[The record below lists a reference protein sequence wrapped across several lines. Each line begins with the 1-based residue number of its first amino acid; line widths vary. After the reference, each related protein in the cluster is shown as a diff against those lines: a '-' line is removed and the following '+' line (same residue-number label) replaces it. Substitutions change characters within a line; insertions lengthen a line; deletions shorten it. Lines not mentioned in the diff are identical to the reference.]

1 MRGSWQKQ
9 VMEVQCALSP
19 RKRKISEGI
28 TQGTTTARWVAA
40 LLLAA
45 MAAIVMC
52 GAPMAFAQSS
62 TGQIK
67 GVVTDP
73 TGAVIPGAV
82 VTAISLDNGFTRT
95 VNSGRD
101 GSFLIPEL
109 DPQHYKVQVS
119 APGFKKLERG
129 PITVQVTETADLGPV
144 PLSIG
149 EQTMTVVVDTQAE
162 LLNTEN
168 ATLGKVFDSTMIEA
182 MPLSTR
188 NFTQLLGLQAGVIGS
203 IPDTL
208 TFGNGGNAAAGY
220 SVGGGTENSVNID
233 GVSATSSAT
242 GNISVPSPDAL
253 AEFKMQTSTY
263 SAEYGR
269 ANGGSIDVTTKTG
282 TNQFHGDGFYFFRNK
297 ALDANLYFNK
307 QTELASGQ
315 PNVPP
320 DLRQNQFGGTVGG
333 PVLRNKLFFFFSYQE
348 TKQVN
353 GNAGFFTNDN
363 YPLLPSGDRTDTGTL
378 EKFLGATYGGEAG
391 LFGGETVAADGS
403 NVNPVALKLIQAKFA
418 NGNYVL
424 PYVPAKD
431 VTGAGRTNVAQFVW
445 DYPDLYRERQYLGN
459 VDYKLS
465 PRQTLSTKYFNSHS
479 LVSEANG
486 TIPGFTADSPSI
498 SENAIITHNF
508 VITSSLVNEFKVGF
522 LRQVNDYENNNG
534 GLTASDIGMLQTPDA
549 HNNLPSLIFAL
560 PGLTFP
566 NSQISTQTSTENQ
579 YSLSDVVSKTKGRH
593 NMRFGGTVMQH
604 QLYLDLTRAGAIIT
618 YNMADLLIGEDG
630 VTNGSGLSNLL
641 VTTESSGSF
650 KRFYTF
656 KDVSPF
662 FQDDFKIRR
671 DLTLNLGLR
680 YDYFAWPTETKGLLD
695 NFVPSQIGEGL
706 YGIPNASQ
714 QYSGY
719 TISQKFKQLNP
730 SFALPTGVQQ
740 VNNQLGLTP
749 NYKNFAPR
757 LGFAYSPRRDL
768 SIRGGFGLF
777 FTRENTG
784 IATAVIQGFPFN
796 EVAFYSFGSQGT
808 LQDPFSHLNLPPDS
822 AYPLYQPRTYGPTTT
837 ATNQYDAAA
846 PILRNPYTEQFNLSV
861 QQDFGHDF
869 LLEIAYQGSNGV
881 KLLQAL
887 SQNQPGIASAANP
900 IRGITNNLRLADT
913 CNSNFC
919 AVQDQTNTG
928 SLNVADR
935 TPVAGVLGDEGLLV
949 SQTSASSHFN
959 ALEFT
964 LSKRMSHGLQLLSA
978 FTWSKA
984 MSSAGGDGPYDN
996 NNTHHMFI
1004 SGGDRTLRFTTSA
1017 VYQLGNILKNP
1028 NRNFAVA
1035 ALNRTVGQWTMAT
1048 SITAQSGTPIGFQ
1061 FANTTVGASGL
1072 KIQTNLTYS
1081 LIPGAT
1087 INQIKGH
1094 GPTRNRLNNYF
1105 NTGNLYNTNPLCGD
1119 QTKPCSFLHE
1129 QIAGYPTGG
1138 QYGPNLAPNCGPKTV
1153 GDQYG
1158 PPSVFVCPGAA
1169 GFDPSF
1175 GSLPPVI
1182 SSIRNPGQKTV
1193 DFSLTKKLPIYK
1205 NYSLEFRA
1213 DAFNLF
1219 NWAEFAGPDAG
1230 PGDVTFG
1237 LINNTTVEPRVLQV
1251 AAKVKF

>member
-1 MRGSWQKQ
+1 MPKS
-9 VMEVQCALSP
+9 
-19 RKRKISEGI
+19 RKATG
-28 TQGTTTARWVAA
+28 GFVASV
-40 LLLAA
+40 LLA
-45 MAAIVMC
+45 MLVVLLGGLPAAR
-52 GAPMAFAQSS
+52 AQGG
-62 TGQIK
+62 TGQMK
-67 GVVTDP
+67 GVVVDP
-73 TGAVIPGAV
+73 SGAVVPGAV
-82 VTAISLDNGFTRT
+82 VTVISLDNGFTRGT
-95 VNSGRD
+95 VSRPD
-101 GSFLIPEL
+101 GSFLIPLL
-109 DPQHYKVQVS
+109 DPQHYRVQVV
-119 APGFKKLERG
+119 APGFKKLVRG
-129 PITVQVTETADLGPV
+129 PITVQVTETADLGQV

-149 EQTMTVVVDTQAE
+149 EQNQTVTVSSKEA

-168 ATLGKVFDSTMIEA
+168 ATLGKVFDSTIIEA

-188 NFTQLLGLQAGVIGS
+188 NFTQLLGLQAGVIGA

-220 SVGGGTENSVNID
+220 SVGGGTENSINID
-233 GVSATSSAT
+233 GVSATSSST

-282 TNQFHGDGFYFFRNK
+282 TNRFHGDGFYFFRNK

-307 QTELASGQ
+307 QTQLANGQ
-315 PNVPP
+315 PNTPP

-333 PVLRNKLFFFFSYQE
+333 PVLRDKIFFFFSYQE

-353 GNAGFFTNDN
+353 GNSGLSINN
-363 YPLLPSGDRTDTGTL
+363 SYPLLPSGDRSNTGAL
-378 EKFLGATYGGEAG
+378 QQFLGATYGGEAG
-391 LFGGETVAADGS
+391 LFGGEPVAANGS
-403 NVNPVALKLIQAKFA
+403 NINPVALKLIQAKFA

-431 VTGAGRTNVAQFVW
+431 TTGAGRANVGQFVW
-445 DYPDLYRERQYLGN
+445 DYPNLYRERQYLANGN
-459 VDYKLS
+459 YKLT
-465 PRQTLSTKYFNSHS
+465 PNQTLSTNYFNSHS
-479 LVSEANG
+479 LVSTSNG
-486 TIPGFTADSPSI
+486 TVPGFTADSPSI
-498 SENAIITHNF
+498 SENAVITHDLIITP
-508 VITSSLVNEFKVGF
+508 TLVNQIKIGF
-522 LRQVNDYENNNG
+522 LRQVNNYENNNG
-534 GLTASDIGMLQTPDA
+534 GLHASDIGMLQTPSA
-549 HNNLPSLIFAL
+549 HDNLPSLIFAL

-579 YSLSDVVSKTKGRH
+579 YSLSDILSWSKGRH
-593 NMRFGGTVMQH
+593 NMRFGGTAMQH
-604 QLYLDLTRAGAIIT
+604 QLYLDLTRSGAIIT
-618 YNMADLLIGEDG
+618 YNMADLLIGKDG
-630 VTNGSGLSNLL
+630 TANGSGLSNLL

-656 KDVSPF
+656 RDFSPF
-662 FQDDFKIRR
+662 FQDDYKIAKS
-671 DLTLNLGLR
+671 LTLNLGIR

-695 NFVPSQIGEGL
+695 NFIPSQIGEGL
-706 YGIPNASQ
+706 YGIPSSSQ

-730 SFALPTGVQQ
+730 SFVLPGGVQQ
-740 VNNQLGLTP
+740 VNDQLGLTP

-757 LGFAYSPRRDL
+757 VGFAYSPRKDL

-777 FTRENTG
+777 FTRVSTG
-784 IATAVIQGFPFN
+784 IAQAVIQGFPFN
-796 EVAFYSFGSQGT
+796 QVAFYSFGSEGT

-837 ATNQYDAAA
+837 ATNLFNAAA
-846 PILRNPYTEQFNLSV
+846 PILRNPYTEQFNLSL
-861 QQDFGHDF
+861 QQDLGHDF

-887 SQNQPGIASAANP
+887 SQNQPGIASTSNP

-913 CNSNFC
+913 CAPPNC
-919 AVQDQTNTG
+919 TVAPDPTNTG

-935 TPVAGVLGDEGLLV
+935 TPVAGVLADQGLLV

-959 ALEFT
+959 AFELT
-964 LSKRMSHGLQLLSA
+964 LNKRMSHGLQLLSA

-1004 SGGDRTLRFTTSA
+1004 SGGDRTFRLTTSA
-1017 VYQLGNILKNP
+1017 VYQLGDILKNP
-1028 NRNFAVA
+1028 GRNFAIG

-1061 FANTTVGASGL
+1061 FSNTTVGAGSRKL
-1072 KIQTNLTYS
+1072 QSNLTYS
-1081 LIPGAT
+1081 LAPGAT
-1087 INQIKGH
+1087 IDQIKGH

-1105 NTGNLYNTNPLCGD
+1105 NTGSLYNTNPLCPD
-1119 QTKPCSFLHE
+1119 SQATVVNPCNSVHE
-1129 QIAGYPTGG
+1129 YNPITNAAAT
-1138 QYGPNLAPNCGPKTV
+1138 AVPNCGPKTV
-1153 GDQYG
+1153 ADKYG

-1169 GFDPSF
+1169 SYSPSF
-1175 GSLPPVI
+1175 GDLPPML

-1193 DFSLTKKLPIYK
+1193 DFSLTKKLPIYREY
-1205 NYSLEFRA
+1205 NLEFRA

-1219 NWAEFAGPDAG
+1219 NWAEFGGPDSS
-1230 PGDVTFG
+1230 PGSVTFG
-1237 LINNTTVEPRVLQV
+1237 LIQSTTVEPRVLQV
-1251 AAKVKF
+1251 AMKFKF